1 MEKPLLDK
9 DGKEDKRMGK
19 RVKEM
24 KRMAVSLGICAV
36 MAVVPTGAVN
46 AQEVNVEETGV
57 SFLNKQMIMVS
68 LLSL

>member
-1 MEKPLLDK
+1 
-9 DGKEDKRMGK
+9 MGK